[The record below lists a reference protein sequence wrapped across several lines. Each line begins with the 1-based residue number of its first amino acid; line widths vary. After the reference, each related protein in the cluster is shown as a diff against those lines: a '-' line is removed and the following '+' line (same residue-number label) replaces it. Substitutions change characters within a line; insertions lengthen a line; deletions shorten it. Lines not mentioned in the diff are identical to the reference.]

1 MYNSKS
7 MILYNS
13 TRKTTLSRDLKKA
26 SSLSDSVLGL
36 LNSSNP
42 RSMLFETRLGIH
54 TFFMKEVIDVIVVD
68 KHFIVQRLCSSL
80 KPFRMYFWKPIYP
93 YVIELP
99 SGTISKSKTSK
110 SDVLKLLD

>member
-1 MYNSKS
+1 

-26 SSLSDSVLGL
+26 LGFFDSVLGL

-42 RSMLFETRLGIH
+42 CSMLFKTRFGIH
-54 TFFMKEVIDVIVVD
+54 TFFMKEAIDVLVMD
-68 KHFIVQRLCSSL
+68 KHFIVQKLRSSL
-80 KPFRMYFWKPIYP
+80 KPFRAYFWNPIYP

-99 SGTISKSKTSK
+99 SGTINKSRTSK
-110 SDVLKLLD
+110 GDLLRLIN

>member
-1 MYNSKS
+1 

-26 SSLSDSVLGL
+26 ISFLDSALGL

-42 RSMLFETRLGIH
+42 RSMLFETRFGIH
-54 TFFMKEVIDVIVVD
+54 TFFMKETIDVIVMD
-68 KHFIVQRLCSSL
+68 KHFTVQKLHSSL
-80 KPFRMYFWKPIYP
+80 KPFRIYFWKPIYP

-99 SGTISKSKTSK
+99 SGTIDKSKTSK
-110 SDVLKLLD
+110 SDIIKFFN

>member
-1 MYNSKS
+1 

-26 SSLSDSVLGL
+26 FGFFNSALGL

-42 RSMLFETRLGIH
+42 RSMLFKTRFGIH
-54 TFFMKEVIDVIVVD
+54 TFFMKEAIDVIVMD
-68 KHFIVQRLCSSL
+68 KHFMVQKLRSSL
-80 KPFRMYFWKPIYP
+80 EPFRIYFWKPIYP

-99 SGTISKSKTSK
+99 SGTINKSKTSK
-110 SDVLKLLD
+110 GDILKLLN